1 MVAESDASRRPRRQY
16 ESPVRQERAER
27 TRAHVIATAGRL
39 FAEHGYAA
47 TSMRRIATEAAVGLE
62 TVTQTGR
69 KADLLLAAFR
79 SGFAGDPDAVDIT
92 ALIGGFPGGAEPG
105 HTEPGS
111 AGAGSTGPSS
121 AGAGGGTDLVEAITT
136 ATARLADGLR
146 DSLGIWRA
154 FTVAAAADETVAAA
168 RAELA
173 GLRRREITTWLE
185 ASESAGM
192 LPTRD
197 ATSRA
202 RLADMLGLLTSHDA
216 YDHLVT
222 VCGWPHDDFASW
234 TSAAILDR
242 LRSP

>member
-47 TSMRRIATEAAVGLE
+47 TSMRRIAAEAEVGLE

-69 KADLLLAAFR
+69 KANLLLAAFR

-105 HTEPGS
+105 HTEPG
-111 AGAGSTGPSS
+111 S

-185 ASESAGM
+185 APESAGM